1 MKTKPLKL
9 AVLAML
15 PPAMLALSSCTNYG
29 GNEQTTVIAGS
40 NGAAV
45 VDTYTNSATVT
56 GINLS
61 SRTLSLKLE
70 NGTRTTVKCGK
81 DVVNFGQIKVN
92 DVVKVTLIDEL
103 AVYMGTG
110 KAPEASATGA
120 VALSPVGAK
129 PGGLVAETVKITA
142 RVTAVNTA
150 TRKVSL
156 KLPDGTTK
164 SIKVGNGVN
173 LAAVKVG
180 DDVTVRHTEAMAIV
194 VEKP

>member
-56 GINLS
+56 GINSS

-103 AVYMGTG
+103 AVYMGTATVSNIG
-110 KAPEASATGA
+110 LMRWHRSWRDGLGPGSRSAWY
-120 VALSPVGAK
+120 
-129 PGGLVAETVKITA
+129 
-142 RVTAVNTA
+142 
-150 TRKVSL
+150 
-156 KLPDGTTK
+156 PDDFST
-164 SIKVGNGVN
+164 S
-173 LAAVKVG
+173 
-180 DDVTVRHTEAMAIV
+180 E
-194 VEKP
+194 